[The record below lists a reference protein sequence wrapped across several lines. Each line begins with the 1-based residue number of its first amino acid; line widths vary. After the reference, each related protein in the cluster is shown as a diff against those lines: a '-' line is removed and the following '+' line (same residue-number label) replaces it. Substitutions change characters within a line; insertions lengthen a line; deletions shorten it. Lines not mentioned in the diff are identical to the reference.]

1 MEQTRARSNSI
12 GRSFSLDFPVL
23 RIRRHACAMRA
34 AHTFARVAAQ
44 LYTRGR
50 NR

>member
-23 RIRRHACAMRA
+23 RIRRYACVMRPA
-34 AHTFARVAAQ
+34 PRFVRVAAQ